1 MDFLSFLFNSSS
13 LRENHAMLP
22 ALDAI
27 LGHKSA
33 HSLET
38 GPVMAEP
45 FISPLLF
52 TITPALSS
60 KYRKVPSFLL
70 SVFLC
75 LMTTAGI
82 TFLRSS
88 GFPFFT
94 VAKTI
99 SPLAAAGSRF
109 NRPRIPPT
117 AIIYRFLAPVLSAQL
132 ITAPT
137 GRPRE
142 MRNFAPAEPPRPL
155 FDIMDNRKKK
165 EMNYSA
171 VKVHRSLLV
180 VQRTVYN

>member
-1 MDFLSFLFNSSS
+1 
-13 LRENHAMLP
+13 
-22 ALDAI
+22 
-27 LGHKSA
+27 
-33 HSLET
+33 
-38 GPVMAEP
+38 MAEP

-70 SVFLC
+70 NGFLC
-75 LMTTAGI
+75 
-82 TFLRSS
+82 
-88 GFPFFT
+88 FT

-117 AIIYRFLAPVLSAQL
+117 AIMYRVLAPVLSAQL

>member
-1 MDFLSFLFNSSS
+1 MGMYTSAGHLVNINLFYGFLSFLINSSS

-45 FISPLLF
+45 FIS
-52 TITPALSS
+52 
-60 KYRKVPSFLL
+60 
-70 SVFLC
+70 
-75 LMTTAGI
+75 
-82 TFLRSS
+82 
-88 GFPFFT
+88 

-117 AIIYRFLAPVLSAQL
+117 AIMYRFLAPVLSAQL
-132 ITAPT
+132 NTAPT
-137 GRPRE
+137 GSPRE

-165 EMNYSA
+165 EM
-171 VKVHRSLLV
+171 K
-180 VQRTVYN
+180 